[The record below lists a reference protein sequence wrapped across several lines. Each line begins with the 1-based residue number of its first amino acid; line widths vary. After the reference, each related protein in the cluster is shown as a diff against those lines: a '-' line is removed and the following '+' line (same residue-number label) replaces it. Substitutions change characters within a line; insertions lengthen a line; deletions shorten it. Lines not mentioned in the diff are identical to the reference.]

1 MSRRIDIV
9 DRLTLA
15 IEEVSRERAR
25 LHEYTGENLPQL
37 LVDARDE
44 LHRLQGLV
52 YAYPPD
58 PISNHAGVTWREEYE
73 NNMENLK
80 RLHPDDFKLWQA
92 MMTD

>member
-1 MSRRIDIV
+1 MSRGIDIV

-15 IEEVSRERAR
+15 IEEVSRERSR
-25 LHEYTGENLPQL
+25 LHEYTSENLPQL

-58 PISNHAGVTWREEYE
+58 PITNPAGVTWREEYE
-73 NNMENLK
+73 VKVENLK
-80 RLHPDDFKLWQA
+80 RLHPDDFKLWQS
-92 MMTD
+92 MMAD